1 MVMVN
6 RNMCSVINV
15 LDTGPS
21 LGSQSE
27 EKQFQ
32 VIDNPDTDW
41 ARYFR
46 GRKVPNIF
54 KSGDDYADHDNQP
67 AFFDDFPEENVL
79 LMEKKTVSCFFCP
92 NFFLKISG
100 SYLPLNE

>member
-15 LDTGPS
+15 LDTGTS
-21 LGSQSE
+21 LESQSE

-79 LMEKKTVSCFFCP
+79 SMEKKNSFLLFLSKKCF
-92 NFFLKISG
+92 KIFG